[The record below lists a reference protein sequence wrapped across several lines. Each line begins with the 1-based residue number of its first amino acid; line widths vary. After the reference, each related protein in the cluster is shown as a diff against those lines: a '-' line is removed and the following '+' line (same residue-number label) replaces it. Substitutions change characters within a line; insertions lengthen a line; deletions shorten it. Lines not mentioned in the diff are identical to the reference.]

1 MDHVFLQVHNFS
13 HLQVRVVVG
22 SQYALYSIEVKQLTN
37 HFQLVVD
44 GKQAI
49 MDF

>member
-1 MDHVFLQVHNFS
+1 VFQVQYFS

-37 HFQLVVD
+37 HFQLVIVD
-44 GKQAI
+44 GKQAS